1 MRSSRAPAA
10 ACLLAAFAC
19 GPHEGTDSSAAPA
32 RPGLEADLAAARL
45 EVATLR
51 QALAEERDERQ
62 ALEAEV
68 ERLREQL
75 DELAYAEPSPR
86 GEAAARSGERGAG
99 SAAGGEGA
107 SGAEA
112 VGPGGGSDGGDRP
125 WFDADALLRH
135 GVSPAEVERL
145 RDVFSESEFA
155 LLQLEDQARR
165 EGWFDQPRYRESL
178 RDLRLALRA
187 ELGDDRFDR
196 LLFATG
202 RENRVI
208 VADLLDDSPAQ
219 RSGLQAGDEIL
230 SYGDRRVFRAMELKH
245 ATTEGTAGERVE
257 VEVLRDGA
265 RVRLWVPRG
274 PLGIRLQQARRPPPW

>member
-19 GPHEGTDSSAAPA
+19 GTGEGTDSPAATA

-51 QALAEERDERQ
+51 EALAEERDERQ
-62 ALEAEV
+62 ALEAAV

-86 GEAAARSGERGAG
+86 GETAASSAAGGVGSG
-99 SAAGGEGA
+99 AGGEGA

-112 VGPGGGSDGGDRP
+112 AGSGVVPGLQRP

-135 GVSPAEVERL
+135 GVSPAEVDRL
-145 RDVFSESEFA
+145 RDVFSESELA

-165 EGWFDQPRYRESL
+165 EGWFDQPRYRENL
-178 RDLRLALRA
+178 RDMRRALRA

-208 VADLLDDSPAQ
+208 VTELLDDSPAQ

-230 SYGDRRVFRAMELKH
+230 SYADRRVFRAMELKE

-274 PLGIRLQQARRPPPW
+274 PLGIRLEQTRRSPPW